1 MSVRARK
8 RRPGAGR
15 KPLDR
20 QGSVV
25 VPVRFP
31 REDWKAIKG
40 LAAKGG
46 KGASYEIWAA
56 VRHWMRM
63 LEKPAARHNGAL
75 TCLIA
80 ILVRRIEARTGRK
93 WTEDAA
99 TGTFVREGVESLILH
114 FAPTSVEQL
123 TAPPDIASIAGE
135 LITITENL
143 VPRSG
148 VPEMPSDQLGDEWAV
163 LATIAKDLGS
173 GWQRNK
179 DIWFGRKGVAS

>member
-46 KGASYEIWAA
+46 KGASNEIRAA
-56 VRHWMRM
+56 VHHWMRM
-63 LEKPAARHNGAL
+63 FEKPALHNGAL
-75 TCLIA
+75 ICLIA

-99 TGTFVREGVESLILH
+99 TGTFVREGVESLIFH

-143 VPRSG
+143 APRPG
-148 VPEMPSDQLGDEWAV
+148 VPEMPSDLLGDEWAV
-163 LATIAKDLGS
+163 LAMIVKDLGS

-179 DIWFGRKGVAS
+179 DIWFGRKGDAS